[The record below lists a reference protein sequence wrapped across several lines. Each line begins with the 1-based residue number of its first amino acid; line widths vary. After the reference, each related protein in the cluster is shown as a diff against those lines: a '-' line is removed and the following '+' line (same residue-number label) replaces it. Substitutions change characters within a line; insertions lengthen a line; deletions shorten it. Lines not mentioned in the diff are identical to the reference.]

1 MRFQYAKLYW
11 RCSKEKP
18 AQHYFLLLYWHRAAE
33 LTTRALAHVFR
44 LCLDYDAQQGKAK
57 RGARAQRP
65 RGPEI
70 WFCAAARRK
79 CLKWCS
85 EGQLQP
91 RNHQNFENQVLTHIV
106 KGTPHP
112 IAQIKIWMSSC
123 EAYVK
128 IWDAFETLFSF
139 LVPLSSRFTKKSKK
153 RIQTRWGSELPEGR
167 Y

>member
-1 MRFQYAKLYW
+1 MHSWAAFRKSRHGFTSLSSCLVPMESRSKKKTHLPIQTRWGSELPEGPYW
-11 RCSKEKP
+11 RNLKES
-18 AQHYFLLLYWHRAAE
+18 ASHHFI
-33 LTTRALAHVFR
+33 
-44 LCLDYDAQQGKAK
+44 C
-57 RGARAQRP
+57 
-65 RGPEI
+65 
-70 WFCAAARRK
+70 FCAAARRK